1 MKKEKK
7 LNNKGFTLIEV
18 LAVIV
23 ILVIIV
29 SIAIPNISASLDR
42 QSKTI
47 IENKGELVASA
58 AQFYVSDNRGTKI
71 KQALKLDNANTSD
84 DLELCKID
92 ACVLKGQDIDVTKNC
107 KNTFD
112 QNNEK
117 YITSDDLKDNDGNSF
132 DGYVV
137 YNVSEES
144 YTFCFDGATA
154 SKYGITND
162 SSVCSTTTKCY

>member
-58 AQFYVSDNRGTKI
+58 AQFYVSDHRATVKS
-71 KQALKLDNANTSD
+71 KADAANPVGK
-84 DLELCKID
+84 CKIETC
-92 ACVLKGQDIDVTKNC
+92 ALKGQDINSSSCEDNYT
-107 KNTFD
+107 

-117 YITSDDLKDNDGNSF
+117 YITNDDLKDNDGNPF
-132 DGYVV
+132 GGYIV
-137 YNVSEES
+137 YNASDES
-144 YTFCFDGATA
+144 YTFCFNDTTI

-162 SSVCSTTTKCY
+162 SSICTDTASTPIATCY